1 MSFRFE
7 VAVDSLESALT
18 AQDCG
23 VDRIELCAD
32 LGIGGLTP
40 SAGMIALAS
49 ERLRIPIHV
58 IIRPRR
64 GDFLYSAAEFAIM
77 RRDIVM
83 AKAAG
88 AQGVVLGML
97 LADGGL
103 DLERTGELLELAKPM
118 SLTFHRAFDMCRQP
132 ELALEQLVELGV
144 QRLLSSGQAQSAEA
158 GMTLLAALV
167 RRAAGR
173 IIIMPGAG
181 INEANIRRIAE
192 ATGAREFHFSARQ
205 MVDGP
210 MRYRKAGL
218 SMGEDISEYARS
230 TASAERIRDAMS
242 ALNDS
247 A

>member
-64 GDFLYSAAEFAIM
+64 GDFLYSAAEFDIM

-97 LADGGL
+97 MADGGL

-132 ELALEQLVELGV
+132 ELALEQLIELGV

-158 GMTLLAALV
+158 GMALLAALV

-192 ATGAREFHFSARQ
+192 TTGAREFHFSARQ